1 MKYPSSRTYSI
12 VGAVLLFL
20 LALTVAAARVDLG
33 SFNTVVAM
41 LISIAK
47 ATLVALFFMHLRS
60 SKPLL
65 WVFAGAGLFWLGIM
79 FALALSDYLTRGW
92 S

>member
-1 MKYPSSRTYSI
+1 MNYPSGRTYGI
-12 VGAVLLFL
+12 IGFALLFL
-20 LALTVAAARVDLG
+20 LVLTLGAARVNLG
-33 SFNTVVAM
+33 PFNTVVAM

-47 ATLVALFFMHLRS
+47 ATLVALFFMHLRY
-60 SKPLL
+60 SKALL

>member
-1 MKYPSSRTYSI
+1 MNYPSTRTYWI
-12 VGAVLLFL
+12 IGFGLLLL
-20 LALTVAAARVDLG
+20 LALTIMAAGIDLG
-33 SFNTVVAM
+33 PFNTVIAM
-41 LISIAK
+41 LISVAK
-47 ATLVALFFMHLRS
+47 ATLVALFFMHLSS